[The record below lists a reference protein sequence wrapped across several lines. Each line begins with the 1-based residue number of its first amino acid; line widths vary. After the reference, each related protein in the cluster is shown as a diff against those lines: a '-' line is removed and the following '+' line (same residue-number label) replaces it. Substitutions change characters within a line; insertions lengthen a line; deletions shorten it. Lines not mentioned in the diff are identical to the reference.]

1 MSHGKTNELVGSS
14 SQSFEDALAQILA
27 RANKTLR
34 GIRGMEIVSKHLVVS
49 DTGDLDYHV
58 RTYLQFDMTPPDQ
71 LHL

>member
-1 MSHGKTNELVGSS
+1 MSHGKANELVGSS

-34 GIRGMEIVSKHLVVS
+34 GIRGMEIISKHLVVS
-49 DTGDLDYHV
+49 EAGNLDYHV
-58 RTYLQFDMTPPDQ
+58 RAYLQFDMTPPDQ